1 MEGDR
6 TVAERIRTRLTAS
19 EGRRFGLTVG
29 AAFLLFAGI
38 AWWRAHPTVST
49 VLGSLGGVLALAGLL
64 IPTFLGPVERGWMG
78 LAHLIS
84 KITTPIVM
92 GVMYLFVLTPVGF
105 MRRRLG
111 GNPLVHASV
120 ERSYWRTRPENARR
134 TASLSR
140 QF

>member
-1 MEGDR
+1 
-6 TVAERIRTRLTAS
+6 VAERIRARLTAA

-29 AAFLLFAGI
+29 AAFAVFAGI

-49 VLGSLGGVLALAGLL
+49 VLGSLGGVLILAGLI
-64 IPTFLGPVERGWMG
+64 IPTLLGPVERAWMG

-84 KITTPIVM
+84 KVTTPIVM
-92 GVMYLFVLTPVGF
+92 GVMYLLVITPVGVL
-105 MRRRLG
+105 RRRLG
-111 GNPLVHASV
+111 GNPLVHAPA
-120 ERSYWRTRPENARR
+120 ERSFWRTRPENGRR